1 MAKTNMPKKIKKT
14 EVSANL
20 DANCRLRQLCS
31 SKTYMSFVA
40 SPKFLLCCT
49 LSCNLVAVLNVVY
62 G

>member
-1 MAKTNMPKKIKKT
+1 MAKTNIPKKIKKT

-40 SPKFLLCCT
+40 SLKFLLCCT
-49 LSCNLVAVLNVVY
+49 LSCNLVAVLNVAY